1 MTSVL
6 QVRDYR
12 LLRQLYDRLNGS
24 KEPFERIVRTKLE
37 RARLILPGEASAPRV
52 RLGSR
57 IRFQIDGVPAEDR
70 TLVVAADYRPDGHC
84 LALDSPI
91 GVALLGHQAGDVID
105 AEWRSDCLEAIA
117 ILDVRNAAPLSA
129 RDGVVVPFP
138 DLSASRSNKSMEE
151 PNGSRKQD

>member
-1 MTSVL
+1 MTPVL
-6 QVRDYR
+6 QIRDYR

-37 RARLILPGEASAPRV
+37 RARLILPGETSAAARV

-70 TLVVAADYRPDGHC
+70 MLVMAADYRPDGHC

-105 AEWRSDCLEAIA
+105 AEWRSDCPEAIA
-117 ILDVRNAAPLSA
+117 ILDVRNATPQSA
-129 RDGVVVPFP
+129 RDGVVLPFRRKP
-138 DLSASRSNKSMEE
+138 DTQNTGGTHE
-151 PNGSRKQD
+151 PQG

>member
-1 MTSVL
+1 MTPVL

-37 RARLILPGEASAPRV
+37 RARLILPGEASVPRV

-57 IRFQIDGVPAEDR
+57 IRFQIEGVPAEDR
-70 TLVVAADYRPDGHC
+70 TLVMATDYRPDGRC

-105 AEWRSDCLEAIA
+105 AEWRSDCPEAIV
-117 ILDVRNAAPLSA
+117 ILNVRNSAPPSA
-129 RDGVVVPFP
+129 CDGVVVPFRRKP
-138 DLSASRSNKSMEE
+138 DIQNTGGTHE
-151 PNGSRKQD
+151 PQG

>member
-1 MTSVL
+1 MTPVL

-37 RARLILPGEASAPRV
+37 RARLILPGEASTPRV

-70 TLVVAADYRPDGHC
+70 TLVTAADYRPDGHC

-117 ILDVRNAAPLSA
+117 ILDVRNATPLSA
-129 RDGVVVPFP
+129 RDGVVVTFRRKP
-138 DLSASRSNKSMEE
+138 DTQNSGG
-151 PNGSRKQD
+151 PHGPQG